1 MKTLD
6 SLIRLNRWQLD
17 EKRRALVELETLIG
31 SLHDE
36 RRRVEEALARER
48 QILTDDPDP
57 TIGFGAFLDAIKGR
71 RAAIDQ
77 SIAQAQ
83 AKLDALREDIADAF
97 QDLKTVETAEEDRV
111 RRAALVRKRRD
122 GAALDEIALTR
133 YLRHRGGR
141 GGVPDR

>member
-1 MKTLD
+1 MKSLD

-17 EKRRALVELETLIG
+17 EKRRALVELETLID

-57 TIGFGAFLDAIKGR
+57 MIGFGPYLNAIKGR

-77 SIAQAQ
+77 SIGQAR
-83 AKLDALREDIADAF
+83 AKLDALREEIADAF
-97 QDLKTVETAEEDRV
+97 QDLKKVETAEEDRL
-111 RRAALVRKRRD
+111 RRAALARKKRD

-133 YLRHRGGR
+133 YQRHKRG
-141 GGVPDR
+141 